1 MPIGAIAQL
10 GERLVRNEE
19 VSGSIP
25 LSSTKSIYPR
35 FQPVPSRLQDELQQT
50 KAFGSLRQE
59 AILQMARSSAVLA
72 HSWEQY
78 LRGFSITGTQYNVL
92 RILRGAG
99 EVGLSRH
106 AVGCRMVTRVPDVSR
121 LLDRMTAAGL
131 VTRARGTDDRRKV
144 NTAITPKGLSILA
157 ELDAPS
163 LRVPDEQLGHMSD
176 DHIRRLIELLE
187 EARAPHACLQ
197 S

>member
-1 MPIGAIAQL
+1 M
-10 GERLVRNEE
+10 
-19 VSGSIP
+19 
-25 LSSTKSIYPR
+25 
-35 FQPVPSRLQDELQQT
+35 PSRLQDELQQT

-59 AILQMARSSAVLA
+59 AILQMARSSAVFS

-78 LRGFSITGTQYNVL
+78 LRGFGITGTQYNVL

-99 EVGLSRH
+99 DAGLSRH
-106 AVGCRMVTRVPDVSR
+106 AVSCRMVTRVPDVSR
-121 LLDRMTAAGL
+121 LLDRMTAGGL

-157 ELDAPS
+157 ELDVPS

-176 DHIRRLIELLE
+176 EHIRRLIELLE
-187 EARAPHACLQ
+187 EARAPHIAPQ